1 MDMQSCPGNPS
12 SRGCKSINK
21 FQYLSIDDMPNILK
35 IKNSFLTIEY
45 LENKTAEFVVKE
57 YLKTIS
63 EIISACQF
71 RCNGAMLLVNGFTLS
86 IIWNNN
92 SFYLFDSHSRD
103 SSGNQAIDGT
113 AVLLK
118 FNSLLYIDEYVQ
130 KMYLE
135 KQPISVYL
143 QIQFVRIVCFMEDI
157 SNIQADLEREKT

>member
-1 MDMQSCPGNPS
+1 MRWQTSDLDDILLNGDLLF
-12 SRGCKSINK
+12 KSINK
-21 FQYLSIDDMPNILK
+21 FQYLGIDDMPNILK

-57 YLKTIS
+57 YLTTIS

-71 RCNGAMLLVNGFTLS
+71 RGNGAMLFVNGFTLG

-103 SSGNQAIDGT
+103 SSGNPTIYGT
-113 AVLLK
+113 SVLLK
-118 FNSLLYIDEYVQ
+118 FNSISYIDEYIR

-135 KQPISVYL
+135 KQPISVYF
-143 QIQFVRIVCFMEDI
+143 QIQFIRVVCSMEDI
-157 SNIQADLEREKT
+157 SNIQADL